1 MSRKLSRSQIKEE
14 EITMSLRIN
23 TNVTAMNALRGLGI
37 TSEAFARSIERLS
50 SGLRINRGAD
60 DPAGLIISENL
71 RAQMVGMSQAVSN
84 AQDAANLLKT
94 AEGALTEIHN
104 LLRTMRQ
111 LAVHASNT
119 GVNDQTALQADQT
132 QIRSALDSLN
142 RIAEQTQFGTKKLLD
157 GTAGITAQVTDT
169 ARLAGIFIGST
180 FNGQI
185 VQSGDVTITVNTVAA
200 RAQVSGAVTFASVNS
215 TIGLRSESGATL
227 VINGQS
233 ITVSATDTLQTLI
246 DRINALTSVTGVAAS
261 THSTNNGIALQLT
274 QVNYGANFRVD
285 VNQSANIMFS
295 SGNSSSVAG
304 VDAVVTVQIN
314 TSAGAT
320 SATFT
325 GGRAAGDSGLKVK
338 DAYGNTLLLTEA
350 GNNTGVSNARVAV
363 VSAQSL
369 VFQIGANSGQVA
381 RAALA
386 DVRASQLGT
395 TAVAGKNLN
404 TIDVTTL
411 QGAQDAIKIIDE
423 AISQVSQLRGNIGAF
438 QKQVLES
445 TIRSLNISRENL
457 SASESAIRDTDVAEE
472 VMNYTKLQILQQAGM
487 SVLAQ
492 ANMAPQM
499 VLSLLR

>member
-1 MSRKLSRSQIKEE
+1 
-14 EITMSLRIN
+14 MSLRIN
-23 TNVTAMNALRGLGI
+23 TNITAMNALRGLGL
-37 TSEAFARSIERLS
+37 TTEAFATSLERLS

-60 DPAGLIISENL
+60 DPAGLIISENM
-71 RAQMVGMSQAVSN
+71 RAQMVGLAQAATN

-94 AEGALTEIHN
+94 AEGALTEVHN

-111 LAVHASNT
+111 LAVQASNT
-119 GVNDQTALQADQT
+119 GVNDQTALQATQT

-185 VQSGDVTITVNTVAA
+185 VQSGDVTITVTNAATRATVAGTA
-200 RAQVSGAVTFASVNS
+200 TYASVNS
-215 TIGLRSESGATL
+215 TVVPTGGTV

-233 ITVSATDTLQTLI
+233 ITISGNDTVQTLI
-246 DRINALTSVTGVAAS
+246 DRINALTSVTGVSAMFSFA
-261 THSTNNGIALQLT
+261 NGSGVVFLT
-274 QVNYGANFRVD
+274 QVNYGANFRID
-285 VNQSANIMFS
+285 AYQSTALLFA
-295 SGNSSSVAG
+295 SGNTSSSQG
-304 VDAVVTVQIN
+304 VNAVVSVQVN
-314 TSAGAT
+314 TSAGVT
-320 SATFT
+320 SALFT
-325 GGRAAGDSGLKVK
+325 GGVAAGDSGLKVK

-350 GNNTGVSNARVAV
+350 GNNTGVTNARVAV

-369 VFQIGANSGQVA
+369 VFQIGANDGQLA
-381 RAALA
+381 RASLS
-386 DVRASQLGT
+386 DVRATQLGT

-411 QGAQDAIKIIDE
+411 EGAQDAIKIIDE

-457 SASESAIRDTDVAEE
+457 AASESAIRDVNMAEE
-472 VMNYTKLQILQQAGM
+472 VMNFTKLQILQQAGM
-487 SVLAQ
+487 AMLAQ

>member
-1 MSRKLSRSQIKEE
+1 
-14 EITMSLRIN
+14 MSLRIN
-23 TNVTAMNALRGLGI
+23 TNITAMNAMRALTS

-50 SGLRINRGAD
+50 SGMRINRGAD

-94 AEGALTEIHN
+94 AEGGLDEIHN

-119 GVNDQTALQADQT
+119 GVNDLTALQADQT
-132 QIRSALDSLN
+132 QIRSALESLN

-157 GTAGITAQVTDT
+157 GTAGISAQVTDT
-169 ARLAGIFIGST
+169 AKLAGIFIGNT
-180 FNGQI
+180 FNGVI
-185 VQSGDVTITVNTVAA
+185 VQSGAVTITVNTAASRATVAGTA
-200 RAQVSGAVTFASVNS
+200 TYASVNS
-215 TIGLRSESGATL
+215 SIALVAGGSTGAGGTV

-233 ITVSATDTLQTLI
+233 ITVTGNDTVQTLI
-246 DRINALTSVTGVAAS
+246 DRINALTSVTGVSAMFSYA
-261 THSTNNGIALQLT
+261 NGSGVVYLT
-274 QVNYGANFRVD
+274 QVNYGANFKIEA
-285 VNQSANIMFS
+285 NQSATLLFS
-295 SGNSSSVAG
+295 GVNASSSTG
-304 VDAVVTVQIN
+304 VDAVVTVQVT
-314 TSAGAT
+314 TSAGVT

-325 GGRAAGDSGLKVK
+325 GGRASGDSGLKVK

-350 GNNTGVSNARVAV
+350 GNSTSVSGAKVAV
-363 VSAQSL
+363 ITAQSL
-369 VFQIGANSGQVA
+369 VFQIGANAGQVA
-381 RAALA
+381 RVSLR
-386 DVRASQLGT
+386 DTRAGQLGT
-395 TAVAGKNLN
+395 TVVAGKSLQD
-404 TIDVTTL
+404 IDVTTQ
-411 QGAQDAIKIIDE
+411 QGAQDAIRIIDE
-423 AISQVSQLRGNIGAF
+423 AISQISQVRGNIGSF

-457 SASESAIRDTDVAEE
+457 AASESAIRDTNVAEE

>member
-1 MSRKLSRSQIKEE
+1 
-14 EITMSLRIN
+14 MSLRIN
-23 TNVTAMNALRGLGI
+23 TNITAMNAMRALTS

-50 SGLRINRGAD
+50 SGMRINRGAD

-94 AEGALTEIHN
+94 AEGGLDEIHN

-119 GVNDQTALQADQT
+119 GVNDLTALQADQT
-132 QIRSALDSLN
+132 QIRSALESLN

-157 GTAGITAQVTDT
+157 GTAGISAQVTDT
-169 ARLAGIFIGST
+169 AKLAGIFIGNT
-180 FNGQI
+180 FNGVI
-185 VQSGDVTITVNTVAA
+185 VQSGAVTITVNTAASRATVAGTA
-200 RAQVSGAVTFASVNS
+200 TYASVNS
-215 TIGLRSESGATL
+215 SIALVAGGSTGAGGTV

-233 ITVSATDTLQTLI
+233 ITVTGNDTVQTLI
-246 DRINALTSVTGVAAS
+246 DRINALTSVTGVSAMFSYANS
-261 THSTNNGIALQLT
+261 SGVIYLT
-274 QVNYGANFRVD
+274 QVNYGANFKIEA
-285 VNQSANIMFS
+285 NQSATLLFS
-295 SGNSSSVAG
+295 GVNASSSTGA
-304 VDAVVTVQIN
+304 DAVVTVQVT
-314 TSAGAT
+314 TSAGVT

-325 GGRAAGDSGLKVK
+325 GGRASGDSGLKVK

-350 GNNTGVSNARVAV
+350 GNSTSVSSAKVAV
-363 VSAQSL
+363 VTAQSL
-369 VFQIGANSGQVA
+369 VFQIGANSGQLARVA
-381 RAALA
+381 LS

-395 TAVAGKNLN
+395 TAVAGMSLN
-404 TIDVTTL
+404 SIDVTTL
-411 QGAQDAIKIIDE
+411 DGAQNAIKIIDE
-423 AISQVSQLRGNIGAF
+423 AISQVSQLRGSIGAF
-438 QKQVLES
+438 QKNVLES

-457 SASESAIRDTDVAEE
+457 AASESAIRDTNVAEE